1 MMFETD
7 SRMVTGATLLALG
20 FVAGSLS
27 STALPAGLDSGRSPA
42 TLASLSE
49 GNRSAFGQTN
59 YIQAPYADP
68 KYQSS
73 KDSVTVDVSSVSFPE
88 GKSMQPTIFSG
99 NMALLQRYDGEEIEE
114 GQILRYTKGDS
125 AAIHRVQAN
134 YLDTGGYLLMRGDN
148 NRFSERIEK
157 SQITH
162 RVVGILYTEN
172 D

>member
-1 MMFETD
+1 
-7 SRMVTGATLLALG
+7 
-20 FVAGSLS
+20 
-27 STALPAGLDSGRSPA
+27 
-42 TLASLSE
+42 
-49 GNRSAFGQTN
+49 
-59 YIQAPYADP
+59 
-68 KYQSS
+68 
-73 KDSVTVDVSSVSFPE
+73 
-88 GKSMQPTIFSG
+88 MQPTIFSG
-99 NMALLQRYDGEEIEE
+99 NMALLQRYDGGEIEE